1 MKDNKILQFIIS
13 NHYTLLIVLS
23 SLIMTVAGAVFL
35 PKTGE
40 TYFEQQALAGT
51 AIHYLKSGATQDTED
66 DLIDIAA
73 LGGQTVTGGDGEDEY
88 EDEDEDEDIEEAV
101 PVNEDAE
108 ALEDALNEASDETK
122 TKEPSGNNDDQESQD
137 KDEESSSKKKKK
149 KKREWTVVDE
159 SYFDDAL
166 FIGDSRQQG
175 FGMYSG
181 LKNITVYAEKSN
193 QITLVSSKQLVQTP
207 FGKLTVTDALA
218 LNQHRFKKVYIM
230 FGINEMG
237 SGDKDFSP
245 YYYNLIDYIKL
256 MEPDATIYL
265 EGIIHVTANTAAKR
279 PALSNDKIDAKNEIL
294 KKVAKDEGIVYLD
307 LNEVLT
313 DENNALYSDAAAD
326 GIHLKSEYIKVLKE
340 YLMAHAVVDDKSRSG
355 SEDEA
360 SDEDEDSD
368 DKKKD
373 RDDEFPEFDENGDSD
388 DEYDDE
394 EDYEE
399 EEAELKSY
407 FPDGVPHP
415 TKAEIKKEKH
425 PYVDLNE
432 AQAILQTQFDI
443 LYRHVDEFMA
453 AQPEVDRGAVTN
465 AIAAQV
471 LQGAFTE

>member
-1 MKDNKILQFIIS
+1 
-13 NHYTLLIVLS
+13 
-23 SLIMTVAGAVFL
+23 MTVAGAVFL

-73 LGGQTVTGGDGEDEY
+73 LGGQTVTGDDGEDEY
-88 EDEDEDEDIEEAV
+88 EDEEEDEDIEEAV
-101 PVNEDAE
+101 PVNEDAAALKE
-108 ALEDALNEASDETK
+108 AFNEASGETK
-122 TKEPSGNNDDQESQD
+122 TDDTSLNEGGQEQ
-137 KDEESSSKKKKK
+137 KDESEESSSKKKKK

-313 DENNALYSDAAAD
+313 DENNAL
-326 GIHLKSEYIKVLKE
+326 
-340 YLMAHAVVDDKSRSG
+340 
-355 SEDEA
+355 
-360 SDEDEDSD
+360 
-368 DKKKD
+368 
-373 RDDEFPEFDENGDSD
+373 
-388 DEYDDE
+388 
-394 EDYEE
+394 
-399 EEAELKSY
+399 
-407 FPDGVPHP
+407 
-415 TKAEIKKEKH
+415 
-425 PYVDLNE
+425 
-432 AQAILQTQFDI
+432 
-443 LYRHVDEFMA
+443 
-453 AQPEVDRGAVTN
+453 
-465 AIAAQV
+465 
-471 LQGAFTE
+471 

>member
-1 MKDNKILQFIIS
+1 MKDNKILKFIIS
-13 NHYTLLIVLS
+13 NHYTLLIVIS
-23 SLIMTVAGAVFL
+23 SLVMTVAGAVFL
-35 PKTGE
+35 PRTGE
-40 TYFEQQALAGT
+40 TYMEQQALAGT
-51 AIHYLKSGATQDTED
+51 AIHYLKSGATEVKDE

-73 LGGQTVTGGDGEDEY
+73 LGGKTVSDSVDEDEDFEEDDY
-88 EDEDEDEDIEEAV
+88 EDEDVEEAV
-101 PVNEDAE
+101 PVTDDVAALAE
-108 ALEDALNEASDETK
+108 SFKEASV
-122 TKEPSGNNDDQESQD
+122 
-137 KDEESSSKKKKK
+137 KDEPAPAVEEEKEKDTSSSKKKK

-175 FGMYSG
+175 FGLYSG
-181 LKNITVYAEKSN
+181 LDNITVYAEKSN
-193 QITLVSSKQLVQTP
+193 QITFVSTKQLVSTP

-265 EGIIHVTANTAAKR
+265 ESIIHVTANTAAKR
-279 PALSNDKIDAKNEIL
+279 PSLANDKIDAKNEIL

-307 LNEVLT
+307 VNEVLT
-313 DENNALYSDAAAD
+313 DENNALFPNAASD

-340 YLMAHAVVDDKSRSG
+340 YLMAHAVV
-355 SEDEA
+355 EE
-360 SDEDEDSD
+360 
-368 DKKKD
+368 KD
-373 RDDEFPEFDENGDSD
+373 GSD
-388 DEYDDE
+388 DEEAEEDREEYPDEAEEPEEDEWEDDE
-394 EDYEE
+394 SDEE
-399 EEAELKSY
+399 EQEEELLSY

-415 TKAEIKKEKH
+415 TKEEIKKEKY

-432 AQAILQTQFDI
+432 AQSILQTQFDI
-443 LYRHVDEFMA
+443 LYRHVDEFML
-453 AQPEVDRGAVTN
+453 AQPGVDRNAVTN

-471 LQGAFTE
+471 LQGAFTQ

>member
-1 MKDNKILQFIIS
+1 
-13 NHYTLLIVLS
+13 
-23 SLIMTVAGAVFL
+23 MTVAGAVFL

-73 LGGQTVTGGDGEDEY
+73 LGGQTVSEGDGEDEY
-88 EDEDEDEDIEEAV
+88 EDEYEEEDEDEDIEEAV
-101 PVNEDAE
+101 PVNDDVTALKDAF
-108 ALEDALNEASDETK
+108 NEASDETNPDD
-122 TKEPSGNNDDQESQD
+122 TSFNDDGQEAKAAED
-137 KDEESSSKKKKK
+137 SSAKKKKK

-340 YLMAHAVVDDKSRSG
+340 YLMAHAVVNDKNRSG
-355 SEDEA
+355 SD
-360 SDEDEDSD
+360 DEDSD

-373 RDDEFPEFDENGDSD
+373 RDDEDRHHDEEFPEFDENGDSD

-407 FPDGVPHP
+407 FPDGLPHP
-415 TKAEIKKEKH
+415 TKAEIKKEKY